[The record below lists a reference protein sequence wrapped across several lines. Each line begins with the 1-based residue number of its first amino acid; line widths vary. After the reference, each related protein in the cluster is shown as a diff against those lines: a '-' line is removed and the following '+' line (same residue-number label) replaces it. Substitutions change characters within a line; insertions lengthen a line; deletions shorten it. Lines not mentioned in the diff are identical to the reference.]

1 MLGKRLKRAI
11 IGICVGAG
19 IAGGITAGLL
29 IYKNAGRSPVN
40 VYAMAD
46 LAMQDP
52 EGTGGK
58 VTQGS
63 VTAEGIQKVYL
74 SSSQNVADVKVHEG
88 QEIKKGEVLFSYD
101 TTLSDLD
108 VDRANVKV
116 GRMELEL
123 KQATD
128 ELNKLYNMQ
137 PHTTQTIQPDHKVE
151 YKPVETPRKLAGS
164 GTMED
169 PYIYMI
175 SEDDTISGDLLK
187 KLLPTDEKTND
198 EKKEGDSKKEV
209 YIALITREN
218 NALNAQITS
227 KQGVRLEVENSSIS
241 GMGIFNPFLPAS
253 IEAYEE
259 QPEPYEVESG
269 SEHTA
274 EELAQLRAS
283 KEKEIADMKRNIS
296 LARNEYERLKLETED
311 NSVKSTT
318 DGVVTKVRSEGEA
331 RDGNNAFIEVSAG
344 GGYFV
349 TGTVNEFDRD
359 DLSVGQSVDVSV
371 FAMDSGDSTDYK
383 GEIIEI
389 SDRPV
394 RSDENTD
401 MYGGY
406 SYGEGN
412 TNTSY
417 FPFKVKL
424 EKDAGLNEN
433 TYAEIAYSADGEN
446 GSEIFLPKAFIRT
459 ESGDSYV
466 YIKGDKD
473 TLERK
478 SVKTGRELWG
488 EYIQIK
494 NGIEAED
501 MIAFPYGKNVF
512 EGAKTKVSDIEALY
526 EDTGY

>member
-1 MLGKRLKRAI
+1 
-11 IGICVGAG
+11 
-19 IAGGITAGLL
+19 
-29 IYKNAGRSPVN
+29 
-40 VYAMAD
+40 
-46 LAMQDP
+46 
-52 EGTGGK
+52 
-58 VTQGS
+58 
-63 VTAEGIQKVYL
+63 
-74 SSSQNVADVKVHEG
+74 
-88 QEIKKGEVLFSYD
+88 
-101 TTLSDLD
+101 
-108 VDRANVKV
+108 
-116 GRMELEL
+116 
-123 KQATD
+123 
-128 ELNKLYNMQ
+128 
-137 PHTTQTIQPDHKVE
+137 
-151 YKPVETPRKLAGS
+151 
-164 GTMED
+164 
-169 PYIYMI
+169 
-175 SEDDTISGDLLK
+175 
-187 KLLPTDEKTND
+187 
-198 EKKEGDSKKEV
+198 
-209 YIALITREN
+209 
-218 NALNAQITS
+218 
-227 KQGVRLEVENSSIS
+227 
-241 GMGIFNPFLPAS
+241 
-253 IEAYEE
+253 
-259 QPEPYEVESG
+259 
-269 SEHTA
+269 
-274 EELAQLRAS
+274 
-283 KEKEIADMKRNIS
+283 MKRNIS

-344 GGYFV
+344 GGYYV

-383 GEIIEI
+383 GEITEI

-494 NGIEAED
+494 NGIEADAVITRIED
-501 MIAFPYGKNVF
+501 EGIGTDTSFNYYVRYTMNGQAVEAKLSNPGFGKGLEV
-512 EGAKTKVSDIEALY
+512 GAQIRIKYLPEKPNIVVRVK
-526 EDTGY
+526 ED